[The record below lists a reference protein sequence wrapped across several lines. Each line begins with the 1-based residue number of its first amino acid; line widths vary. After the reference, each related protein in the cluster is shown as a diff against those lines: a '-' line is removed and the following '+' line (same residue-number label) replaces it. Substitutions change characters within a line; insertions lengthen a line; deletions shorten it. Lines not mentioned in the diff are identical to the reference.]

1 MWRLTAEALRE
12 GVKSTTRY
20 RSKQP
25 NKRGTRTHHPQ
36 PKRQASGAK
45 GGVAARRSANVRRSK
60 RVTEFHNRISEP
72 YTARSVPAAFEPF
85 YHHGSHDV
93 QYPRSPYFGSDV
105 DFVYDPPSFNNHH
118 SKQSNNRDFGSS
130 AHGMEMFPQ
139 TQSFPNQMMQMIP
152 ESAYVLTQ
160 SPSEPLFTD
169 SPTPSAEEPRTPMS
183 ASGSGFGEMDLGQAQ
198 GWEAENDGA
207 SGMGMGYQEYAG

>member
-1 MWRLTAEALRE
+1 MWRLSASALRE

-25 NKRGTRTHHPQ
+25 NKRGSRPGNPQ
-36 PKRQASGAK
+36 RQVSGAK

-60 RVTEFHNRISEP
+60 RQHDYQ
-72 YTARSVPAAFEPF
+72 YTARSVPSAFEPV
-85 YHHGSHDV
+85 YHHHHDVGSHDIP
-93 QYPRSPYFGSDV
+93 YPPSPYFGQHV
-105 DFVYDPPSFNNHH
+105 DYVYGNHTNDH
-118 SKQSNNRDFGSS
+118 TKDFRESHARDGIDTW
-130 AHGMEMFPQ
+130 HT
-139 TQSFPNQMMQMIP
+139 TQYPMLKG
-152 ESAYVLTQ
+152 SAYVLST
-160 SPSEPLFTD
+160 SPDAPLFTD

-198 GWEAENDGA
+198 GWEAGNDGA

>member
-1 MWRLTAEALRE
+1 MWRLTAEALRG

-36 PKRQASGAK
+36 PQRQASGAK

-60 RVTEFHNRISEP
+60 RVNEFHNHNRISEP
-72 YTARSVPAAFEPF
+72 YTARSVPAAFSPV
-85 YHHGSHDV
+85 YHHGDV
-93 QYPRSPYFGSDV
+93 RYPPSPYFGTNV
-105 DFVYDPPSFNNHH
+105 DFVYGHH
-118 SKQSNNRDFGSS
+118 SKLNNDFGNQTHSND
-130 AHGMEMFPQ
+130 MELFPQ
-139 TQSFPNQMMQMIP
+139 PHSFPNQAMQMIP

-183 ASGSGFGEMDLGQAQ
+183 VSGSGFGEMDLGQAQ
-198 GWEAENDGA
+198 GWEQGNEGT
-207 SGMGMGYQEYAG
+207 SGMGVEYQEYAG